1 MPGPLQIPAFRK
13 VQSEGFGNPSHGGPK
28 AYRAGELE
36 GFVYGFGHLCG
47 AAGQQQ
53 MTRQRRQRGCAAAR
67 DGLFMQA
74 VEDVDRFVA
83 AAHAEQQ
90 FGHVRRADRTRIPL
104 VEEVRQSKGLI
115 VGLIGCVQR
124 AIELMH
130 VADLDRRVSL
140 LYGMVHAADPSTTMR
155 SLFIIDPKKIV
166 RATLVYPLS
175 TGRNFVEI
183 LRVIDS
189 LQLCD
194 AEGVV
199 TPANWTVDQQVLRK
213 PGRKRN
219 GAY

>member
-1 MPGPLQIPAFRK
+1 LLNLAKGGSPTRWQTALPSAATRLSLQAA
-13 VQSEGFGNPSHGGPK
+13 PS
-28 AYRAGELE
+28 AASDAIRA
-36 GFVYGFGHLCG
+36 V
-47 AAGQQQ
+47 
-53 MTRQRRQRGCAAAR
+53 
-67 DGLFMQA
+67 
-74 VEDVDRFVA
+74 V
-83 AAHAEQQ
+83 
-90 FGHVRRADRTRIPL
+90 
-104 VEEVRQSKGLI
+104 
-115 VGLIGCVQR
+115 
-124 AIELMH
+124 
-130 VADLDRRVSL
+130 
-140 LYGMVHAADPSTTMR
+140 ADPSTTMR
-155 SLFIIDPKKIV
+155 SRFIIDPKKIV